1 MEQFFMEQFGISDTL
16 FTYLVLPLI
25 IFIARLADVSL
36 ATMRIMFVMTGKRKI
51 APLFGFFEA
60 LIWLLAIGQIIQ
72 NIDSPL
78 SYLAYAG
85 GFAGG
90 TYIGMYIEEKLAL
103 GRVVVRVITQTAAT
117 DLIEYLNKKD
127 IRYTNIDAED
137 NDGKANILFSVI
149 KREDLREYI
158 DTIKTFNP
166 RAFYTVESVKKV
178 SDEELAVE
186 SGRAFPL
193 RFWTFTR
200 R

>member
-1 MEQFFMEQFGISDTL
+1 MVFLKQSSGYSPSD
-16 FTYLVLPLI
+16 
-25 IFIARLADVSL
+25 
-36 ATMRIMFVMTGKRKI
+36 
-51 APLFGFFEA
+51 
-60 LIWLLAIGQIIQ
+60 
-72 NIDSPL
+72 
-78 SYLAYAG
+78 
-85 GFAGG
+85 
-90 TYIGMYIEEKLAL
+90 
-103 GRVVVRVITQTAAT
+103 
-117 DLIEYLNKKD
+117 YLNKRE

-186 SGRAFPL
+186 SGRAFPM